1 MRLTPYGR
9 STLAAYFAGVFVVVA
24 LLFAVEMNQAL
35 RIGVLL
41 LATVVTILILNF
53 FRDPERTAPGGD
65 DLVIAPADGKVIGV
79 GPVFEPAYIN
89 GQALRVCIFMS
100 PLDVHVNR
108 FPVSGRVGYVE
119 HIAGKFTPAFKDKAS
134 EDNDRTLIGI
144 ERGGERILFKQITG
158 AVARRIVADVSVG
171 QPAVAG
177 TRFGMIRFGS
187 RVDVLLPLS
196 ASIAV
201 GLNDRTVAGETVI
214 ARLSAN
220 TPANRPANG

>member
-9 STLAAYFAGVFVVVA
+9 STLAAYFGGLCVAVA
-24 LLFAVEMNQAL
+24 LLFLVEVNLAV

-41 LATVVTILILNF
+41 VAALLTALVLNF

-65 DLVIAPADGKVIGV
+65 DLVIAPADGKVISV
-79 GPVFEPAYIN
+79 GKVFEPAWIN
-89 GQALRVCIFMS
+89 GEALRVCIFMS

-119 HIAGKFTPAFKDKAS
+119 RVPGKFTPAFKDKAS

-144 ERGGERILFKQITG
+144 ERGRDRVLFKQITG

-171 QPAVAG
+171 QAAVAG
-177 TRFGMIRFGS
+177 ERFGMIRFGS
-187 RVDVLLPLS
+187 RVDVYLPAGL
-196 ASIAV
+196 ALAV
-201 GLNDRTVAGETVI
+201 AVRQRTRA
-214 ARLSAN
+214 ARTRLA
-220 TPANRPANG
+220 